1 MLLASIHCPYGN
13 ASLLSSSWCDNRWSP
28 TRHHA
33 SEQAELQQLAVVL
46 EAGGLMASYAQGSH
60 GDVVAIK
67 NPAIADGAVLLM
79 YRIR

>member
-13 ASLLSSSWCDNRWSP
+13 ASLLFWSWCDNRWSP

-60 GDVVAIK
+60 GDVVATK
-67 NPAIADGAVLLM
+67 NPAITDGVNVLSGDG
-79 YRIR
+79 